1 MAYYIDKGSIR
12 IEPTQDPS
20 IFQVTAD
27 VTTDKTGNDWEKE
40 WTTVTCKVNKNETG
54 SLAKYIEKA
63 YKAKKEIPEQTAI
76 DTLLSRLSQ
85 EKTVR
90 GLSATL
96 MRYFSVASL
105 YYFPKGTYFLKV
117 KLLLFVVFLFLPGT
131 ESSVYYDWTNK
142 NEIMN

>member
-1 MAYYIDKGSIR
+1 
-12 IEPTQDPS
+12 
-20 IFQVTAD
+20 
-27 VTTDKTGNDWEKE
+27 
-40 WTTVTCKVNKNETG
+40 
-54 SLAKYIEKA
+54 LAKVLYF
-63 YKAKKEIPEQTAI
+63 
-76 DTLLSRLSQ
+76 SQ

-117 KLLLFVVFLFLPGT
+117 KLLLFVVFLFLAGT

>member
-85 EKTVR
+85 EKTVSSFTR
-90 GLSATL
+90 ENPSPPPSNEDPPMKVEIVGLKEGVVL
-96 MRYFSVASL
+96 KMESVTTA
-105 YYFPKGTYFLKV
+105 KEV
-117 KLLLFVVFLFLPGT
+117 
-131 ESSVYYDWTNK
+131 
-142 NEIMN
+142 